1 MKKLLLAIMTLALLV
16 GCQSNPSTES
26 KSESMSF
33 DNYGRK
39 VEISQTPTKV
49 ITIGPNCSEV
59 FCELGLEDL
68 IVGNALDNHSRGPLK
83 QYEEAYAKIPELT
96 YGSPTRESVL
106 TSGADFI
113 YGIDWEFGD
122 DGLDVDELAEYGITT
137 YMNRATTLEETYQ
150 EITDIGKIFHVEDK
164 AKAFIEKD
172 QQRIQTVENKVKD
185 QKKVKVLVYDSGG
198 NGIFTCS
205 GSNYE
210 SLLIEKA
217 GGQNIYADQTDAQWI
232 TVSSETTLERQ
243 PDVIVI
249 HDYDQPSIDAK
260 IKEIKSDPALSQLD
274 CVKNERF
281 VTITLESVLPG
292 VRGAYSIETLAKGFY
307 PELFK
312 GEE

>member
-1 MKKLLLAIMTLALLV
+1 MKKKILSLMVLTLLF
-16 GCQSNPSTES
+16 GCQSTST
-26 KSESMSF
+26 KSNNETMSF

-39 VEISQTPTKV
+39 VEISQTPSKV

-68 IVGNALDNHSRGPLK
+68 IIGNALDNHSRGPLK
-83 QYEEAYAKIPELT
+83 QYEKAYAKIPELT

-122 DGLDVDELAEYGITT
+122 DGLDVDELADYGITT
-137 YMNRATTLEETYQ
+137 YMNRATTLEQTYQ
-150 EITDIGKIFHVEDK
+150 EITDLGKIFHVEEK
-164 AKAFIEKD
+164 AEAFIEKD
-172 QQRIQTVENKVKD
+172 QQRIQNIENKVKN

-210 SLLIEKA
+210 SLLIQKA
-217 GGQNIYADQTDAQWI
+217 GGQNIYDDQTDKQWI

-249 HDYDQPSIDAK
+249 HDYDQPSIEAK
-260 IKEIKSDPALSQLD
+260 IKEIKSNPALSQLD